1 MSKRIISISYLMFCR
16 SCLLVLVVAF
26 SLSGCESGGTCIP
39 KKNYSYINPNLEI
52 AKIGRIAVV
61 ELKNDSKYPQASSD
75 ITDALFQ
82 ALQKKQLFGLS
93 IVRQNDPAWRSLQ
106 LEADATYTL
115 EQTTSIRESLKCDGI
130 LIGTITEYRP
140 YPHTAVGLRLKI
152 LDLRD
157 GQLLWALEQ
166 IWDITDSQTEY
177 SIRRYYKSEKSREYS
192 LQKEHLVSVSPM
204 EFIRFVSSEVADT
217 L

>member
-1 MSKRIISISYLMFCR
+1 M
-16 SCLLVLVVAF
+16 
-26 SLSGCESGGTCIP
+26 P
-39 KKNYSYINPNLEI
+39 KNNYSYINPNLEI
-52 AKIGRIAVV
+52 ANIGRVAVV
-61 ELKNDSKYPQASSD
+61 ELKNDSKYPEASTD
-75 ITDALFQ
+75 ITEALFQ
-82 ALQKKQLFGLS
+82 ALQKKQLFGLT
-93 IVRQNDPAWRSLQ
+93 IVRQDDPTWRSLQ

-115 EQTTSIRESLKCDGI
+115 DQTSTIQESLKCDGI

-152 LDLRD
+152 VDLRD

-177 SIRRYYKSEKSREYS
+177 SIRRYYKSEKSQDYS
-192 LQKEHLVSVSPM
+192 LQKEHLVSVSPI